1 MAIKTRQSKK
11 VIKLSKYFYFEF
23 DPILL
28 NQSKEQENFLGWE
41 YAAGQIRL
49 PLIQKYF
56 PGSNVCFFPV
66 TKTSLQENCI
76 IKNIENLIQLFQNK
90 KNTHILIDWPEEV
103 NHLLPQIIKSFPHC
117 IALTTK
123 NTIEDNTPNENKND
137 DDLITQ
143 LQNDPIIFIEPLDIR
158 RHFLKILQKD
168 SVSIHCI
175 GGIESYLQWQLHNE
189 SNSNL
194 VTPTELMLTGAL
206 TSWLQKNLETE
217 IPSILKEN
225 TFLKEKSKI
234 ACKNILQ
241 YIHKN
246 ENQNIIVICGYEL
259 LKQLGNKIEKLKDKT
274 EIEKIL
280 SNNIFSINE
289 AKTKHDS
296 KQLLMSQP
304 TYETFSEYISLTGF
318 FAKDLLRETKTILN
332 WIDFAKKSYTAAFI
346 RTSEKYAEW
355 TKLKINASQERD
367 YFRFSYRL
375 AFDRNMLFPNIFD
388 ILLSANSVIDSNFA
402 FELLKECKDVPNNP
416 LFAAT
421 LPQINLPL
429 NRFFNKT
436 TKISIQKF
444 ETIQSSKKITKAKM
458 KSIEKLN
465 HNQKAEPVSEEKY
478 ADNKWVHE
486 DHPYSCSF
494 PSEDIFMEKLALN
507 IKKNMRDKLHSQEVA
522 FHELQADFCDGLDIR
537 ETIRNWH
544 KEKIIIKDMRNS
556 GKADIGTVVF
566 SFVDPSKDND
576 YSWRSF
582 WLAEQHDDS
591 NLMFYATPFKDNLI
605 GPGIAKSEFGGFA
618 VIPLPS
624 AIENPWGNP
633 FIMHYAQ
640 NATECLILA
649 GALSTNHKSILFISN
664 HPPSQH
670 ISKILK
676 QSRKSIIF
684 AKLDEFP
691 QDDIRLVRTFHI
703 LAEAGVR
710 NYAKKYIRKDS

>member
-1 MAIKTRQSKK
+1 MTIKTRHNKK
-11 VIKLSKYFYFEF
+11 TIKLSKYFCFEF
-23 DPILL
+23 DPSLL

-41 YAAGQIRL
+41 YALGQIQL
-49 PLIQKYF
+49 PLLQKYF
-56 PGSNVCFFPV
+56 PDCNVSFFPI

-76 IKNIENLIQLFQNK
+76 IKNMENLINYFPNK
-90 KNTHILIDWPEEV
+90 KNAHILIDWPEEA

-123 NTIEDNTPNENKND
+123 NTLENDPQNASDDNLLK
-137 DDLITQ
+137 Q
-143 LQNDPIIFIEPLDIR
+143 LQNDPLIFIEPLDTR
-158 RHFLKILQKD
+158 RHILKILQND
-168 SVSIHCI
+168 TLNIHCI
-175 GGIESYLQWQLHNE
+175 GGIESYLQWQLYNQTT
-189 SNSNL
+189 SGVN
-194 VTPTELMLTGAL
+194 TPTELMLPGAL
-206 TSWLQKNLETE
+206 TTWLQKKLESN
-217 IPSILKEN
+217 IPNVFKEN
-225 TFLKEKSKI
+225 PFLKEKSEA

-241 YIHKN
+241 FIHKN
-246 ENQNIIVICGYEL
+246 ENQNIIVVCGYEL
-259 LKQLGNKIEKLKDKT
+259 LKQLGNKLAKLKEKA
-274 EIEKIL
+274 ELEKIL
-280 SNNIFSINE
+280 GNNIFSLNE
-289 AKTKHDS
+289 AKIRHDS
-296 KQLLMSQP
+296 KQLFMCQP
-304 TYETFSEYISLTGF
+304 SYETFSEYISLTGF
-318 FAKDLLRETKTILN
+318 FAKDLLNENKAILN
-332 WIDFAKKSYTAAFI
+332 WIEFAKKSYAAAFI
-346 RTSEKYAEW
+346 RTSENYAEW

-402 FELLKECKDVPNNP
+402 FELLKECKDIPSNP
-416 LFAAT
+416 LFASI

-436 TKISIQKF
+436 SKISIQKF

-465 HNQKAEPVSEEKY
+465 RNPKIEPVSEEKY

-494 PSEDIFMEKLALN
+494 PSEDIFMERLALN
-507 IKKNMRDKLHSQEVA
+507 IKKNMRDKIRSQEVA

-544 KEKIIIKDMRNS
+544 KEKIIIKDLHNS

-633 FIMHYAQ
+633 FILHYAQ

-676 QSRKSIIF
+676 QSRKNIIY